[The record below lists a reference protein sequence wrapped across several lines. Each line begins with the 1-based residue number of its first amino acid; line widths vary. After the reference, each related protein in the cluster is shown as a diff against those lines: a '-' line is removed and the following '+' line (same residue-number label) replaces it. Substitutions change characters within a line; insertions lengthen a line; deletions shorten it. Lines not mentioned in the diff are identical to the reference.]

1 MNKSNLII
9 FSIILSTLAP
19 GILATLHLSFFIT
32 LPSILLGGIIAYLT
46 YLLVN
51 VKWDYQGLYAYA
63 RDFHPL
69 FSYIFL
75 ISWIISYYLYV
86 IYTIIYIPYYVLN
99 LDGFSAF
106 LVSFAISIITTGLI
120 LTDPYY
126 AFPVIAFSQ
135 IALVIPIG
143 WERSIG
149 ALQPIPYLFTNIL
162 SSSLLIVCITLSTFI
177 KAEKRISWYILFSF
191 LISSIV
197 LLYGSFLKPS
207 EISIYG
213 SAMGNFGLILAEFT
227 MIRNLFKGLN
237 VNGNV
242 TKILAIF
249 SIPLSMIGNINYS
262 TFYTTLIVPS
272 ITLLYIS
279 LFSSFISV
287 FKYFKSFTIRIA
299 GVIALALF
307 LYGDYNVIT
316 TSKGYLF
323 LESILAIVLTL
334 IISII
339 LYFRKKI

>member
-1 MNKSNLII
+1 MG
-9 FSIILSTLAP
+9 LSRVIRLCK
-19 GILATLHLSFFIT
+19 GLSSSLFI
-32 LPSILLGGIIAYLT
+32 Y
-46 YLLVN
+46 
-51 VKWDYQGLYAYA
+51 
-63 RDFHPL
+63 
-69 FSYIFL
+69 FL
-75 ISWIISYYLYV
+75 ISWIITYYLYL

-120 LTDPYY
+120 LTHPYY
-126 AFPVIAFSQ
+126 TFPVIAFSQ

-227 MIRNLFKGLN
+227 MIRNLFKC
-237 VNGNV
+237 
-242 TKILAIF
+242 
-249 SIPLSMIGNINYS
+249 
-262 TFYTTLIVPS
+262 
-272 ITLLYIS
+272 
-279 LFSSFISV
+279 
-287 FKYFKSFTIRIA
+287 
-299 GVIALALF
+299 
-307 LYGDYNVIT
+307 
-316 TSKGYLF
+316 
-323 LESILAIVLTL
+323 EW
-334 IISII
+334 
-339 LYFRKKI
+339 